1 MRHSGLPLAIAGSHA
16 STHTLPEHRRAQN
29 ADHLAHNTPF
39 SAFFTKVVCDLGA
52 TPPQVAAS
60 PSPIGGIALHEP
72 PTRRRHAARRLRVV
86 QTPTTAGVEGTGGA
100 GGHGRLRDAGQA
112 AAPVGGRQGLAGLRG
127 YAPSEARG
135 ADSERAGSR
144 ARAHKAARPGTTARG
159 PLHPLRAAAP
169 VTGRCTR
176 SEGVHCLRIGCSTPN
191 HKNKR
196 GICETTADDLTGF
209 IDERTKGRNCHKAH
223 NVWTRADTTQPRE
236 HASSRGH
243 PGASITNG
251 RPVQWAIASVATK
264 LTKTSSRT
272 SLNPVSDRTS
282 KPATEISHSLSIS
295 MPGTRVWRPPAYRC
309 YLRQRFF

>member
-16 STHTLPEHRRAQN
+16 STHILPEHRRAQN

-112 AAPVGGRQGLAGLRG
+112 AAPVGGRQGLAGQRAD
-127 YAPSEARG
+127 APSEARG
-135 ADSERAGSR
+135 ADGSR
-144 ARAHKAARPGTTARG
+144 AGRRPRAHKAARPRTTARG

-176 SEGVHCLRIGCSTPN
+176 SEGVHCLQIGCSAPN

-196 GICETTADDLTGF
+196 GICETIADTQKVG
-209 IDERTKGRNCHKAH
+209 ERTKCVGFVATFRRVGAGQSTLKGELFQAAGH
-223 NVWTRADTTQPRE
+223 RARGAPPALDVGSGAGPVCIVAAESKRVCATSLLTQWCPAWRCARPW
-236 HASSRGH
+236 ASSV
-243 PGASITNG
+243 G
-251 RPVQWAIASVATK
+251 RTGSGRACGVGSGVRRDGCAV
-264 LTKTSSRT
+264 
-272 SLNPVSDRTS
+272 
-282 KPATEISHSLSIS
+282 
-295 MPGTRVWRPPAYRC
+295 
-309 YLRQRFF
+309 

>member
-1 MRHSGLPLAIAGSHA
+1 MRCL
-16 STHTLPEHRRAQN
+16 
-29 ADHLAHNTPF
+29 
-39 SAFFTKVVCDLGA
+39 
-52 TPPQVAAS
+52 
-60 PSPIGGIALHEP
+60 
-72 PTRRRHAARRLRVV
+72 
-86 QTPTTAGVEGTGGA
+86 
-100 GGHGRLRDAGQA
+100 A
-112 AAPVGGRQGLAGLRG
+112 AAPVGGGRAWPGFETTRRAEGSRRG
-127 YAPSEARG
+127 R
-135 ADSERAGSR
+135 RAGGPPPTGAQSSPAR
-144 ARAHKAARPGTTARG
+144 NNSARAATPVTGRYTRYG

-209 IDERTKGRNCHKAH
+209 IDDRTKGRNCHKAH
-223 NVWTRADTTQPRE
+223 NVWTRADMTQPRE

-251 RPVQWAIASVATK
+251 RLVQWAIASVATK

-272 SLNPVSDRTS
+272 SLDPVSDHTS

>member
-1 MRHSGLPLAIAGSHA
+1 MRHSGLPLAIAGSHT

-127 YAPSEARG
+127 YAQPCKHRRCGGHRQDQRVAVPGCGTRGRAAGPGLASRLRTERSSRRGRLAGGPPPTGASSSPARNNS
-135 ADSERAGSR
+135 A
-144 ARAHKAARPGTTARG
+144 
-159 PLHPLRAAAP
+159 RAAAP

-176 SEGVHCLRIGCSTPN
+176 SEGVHCLRIGCSAPN

-196 GICETTADDLTGF
+196 RICETSADDLTGF
-209 IDERTKGRNCHKAH
+209 IDDRTKGHNCHKG
-223 NVWTRADTTQPRE
+223 
-236 HASSRGH
+236 S
-243 PGASITNG
+243 
-251 RPVQWAIASVATK
+251 
-264 LTKTSSRT
+264 
-272 SLNPVSDRTS
+272 
-282 KPATEISHSLSIS
+282 
-295 MPGTRVWRPPAYRC
+295 
-309 YLRQRFF
+309 QRLDARI